1 MASYY
6 SALEMFVD
14 VQSREEFGAVNH
26 ALCASVRKFLQ
37 DYLVMIAQL
46 ETQFLTNDTFTL
58 HVLNIHILPTNQMM
72 AQLHSL
78 ALELLKRNA
87 LLDDDDEESS
97 DSGDDF
103 ENILETLREGGDLG
117 AGNMTGKKI
126 CKGGVVLGLITK
138 RLEAM
143 SGDPAAR
150 ALLTSLLRDASR
162 PYMVMLNEWLHHGGI
177 NDTHAEFLVKE
188 QKSIRRERLEQDYT
202 DEYWERRYTIRE
214 HDVPPQLEGV
224 KEKVLLAGKYLN
236 VVRECGGVDVSKVV
250 KDVPLSFD
258 DSRFLENVNIAYAH
272 ANESLMQLLLTTHSL
287 PLRLRSLKHYFF
299 LDPSDYFSYFL
310 ELGASELRKP
320 VKSVNTGKL
329 QSLLDLVLRQPGS
342 IVSLDPF
349 KEDVKVEMNEIT
361 LTKSLQ
367 RVTTTRTR

>member
-1 MASYY
+1 MGYEGQYIRFAKSYNQHEERDRLSGPTFRILPGLDPSLQDLTMSMLKMASYY

-143 SGDPAAR
+143 SGDPAA
-150 ALLTSLLRDASR
+150 
-162 PYMVMLNEWLHHGGI
+162 
-177 NDTHAEFLVKE
+177 
-188 QKSIRRERLEQDYT
+188 
-202 DEYWERRYTIRE
+202 
-214 HDVPPQLEGV
+214 
-224 KEKVLLAGKYLN
+224 
-236 VVRECGGVDVSKVV
+236 
-250 KDVPLSFD
+250 
-258 DSRFLENVNIAYAH
+258 
-272 ANESLMQLLLTTHSL
+272 
-287 PLRLRSLKHYFF
+287 
-299 LDPSDYFSYFL
+299 
-310 ELGASELRKP
+310 
-320 VKSVNTGKL
+320 
-329 QSLLDLVLRQPGS
+329 
-342 IVSLDPF
+342 
-349 KEDVKVEMNEIT
+349 
-361 LTKSLQ
+361 
-367 RVTTTRTR
+367 